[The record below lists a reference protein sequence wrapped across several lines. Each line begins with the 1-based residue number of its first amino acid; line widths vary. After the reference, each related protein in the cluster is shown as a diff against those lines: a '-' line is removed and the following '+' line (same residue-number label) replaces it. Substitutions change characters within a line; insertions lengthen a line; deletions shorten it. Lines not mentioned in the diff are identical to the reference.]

1 MAKFLRFPATLLCL
15 ALLSVGCGAPEAM
28 ALSKDDNGR
37 QIELAKGQ
45 TLTVTL
51 EGNPST
57 GYGWEV
63 SEVDATVLRQMG
75 EIEYE
80 PESDLVGAPSMAT
93 IQFEA
98 VGTGQTPL
106 ELAYRRSWEEGVE
119 PIDSFSV
126 QVTVR

>member
-28 ALSKDDNGR
+28 TLSKDDNAR

-45 TLTVTL
+45 ALTTTLG
-51 EGNPST
+51 GNPTT

-63 SEVDATVLRQMG
+63 AEIDETILRQTG
-75 EIEYE
+75 EIEYL
-80 PESDLVGAPSMAT
+80 PESDLLGAPSMAT
-93 IQFEA
+93 IRFEA
-98 VGTGQTPL
+98 VSTGQSPL
-106 ELAYRRSWEEGVE
+106 ELAYRRSWEKGVK